1 MGKLTELKVKNAK
14 PAEKIY
20 KLADGDG
27 LYLVVK
33 PSGYKVWRFRYSLN
47 GKKKELTIGSY
58 PAISLS
64 EARKKA
70 LELKKLVL
78 EGIDPHLEKI
88 EKKLLKFPTF
98 KELALDF
105 VERKKQ
111 TWHPT
116 CYRNAIYRLERFV
129 FPHIGSLPINEI
141 KPLIILNLLRG
152 IEKTGKLET
161 LKRVKIL
168 ISQIFRY
175 AIACGLE
182 LQDPIPS
189 LRGILLPPKVKHMAA
204 ITDPERFKGL
214 LKAIWDYPYSPIIKV
229 ALRFAVYLFPR
240 PNELVSM
247 RWKDIDFERAE
258 WRFILS
264 KTEKP
269 HIKPLPKQVITQLK
283 EIKLITGS
291 SPYVFPSLRDLKRPI
306 SIGSLTAALR
316 RLGISGDEQTIHGFR
331 ATARTIL
338 HEVLGWAPDIIE
350 ISLGH
355 KVPDRLG
362 EAYARAKFLPQRK
375 IMMQM
380 WADYIDALRE
390 DKERKFLES
399 LKTRYQIGPDISA
412 YWLGLNI

>member
-20 KLADGDG
+20 KLNDGEG

-33 PSGYKVWRFRYSLN
+33 PTGYKVWRFRYTLN
-47 GKKKELTIGSY
+47 GIKKEITIGPY
-58 PAISLS
+58 PVISLTD
-64 EARKKA
+64 ARKRA

-78 EGIDPHLEKI
+78 EGIDPQIEKI
-88 EKKLLKFPTF
+88 ERKLLKYPTF

-105 VERKKQ
+105 IERKRQ
-111 TWHPT
+111 NWHPT
-116 CYRNAIYRLERFV
+116 CYKNALYRLERYV
-129 FPHIGSLPINEI
+129 FPHLGSFPINEI

-152 IEKTGKLET
+152 IEKLGKLET

-175 AIACGLE
+175 AVACGYE
-182 LQDPIPS
+182 VQDPTPS

-204 ITDPERFKGL
+204 ITDPKKLKGL
-214 LKAIWDYPYSPIIKV
+214 LKAIWDYPHSPIIKI

-247 RWKDIDFERAE
+247 RWEDIDFERAE

-264 KTEKP
+264 KTGKE

-283 EIKLITGS
+283 EIKIITGK
-291 SPYVFPSLRDLKRPI
+291 SPYVFPSLRDFNRHI
-306 SIGSLTAALR
+306 SVEALSAALR
-316 RLGISGDEQTIHGFR
+316 RLGISKEEQTIHGFR

-362 EAYARAKFLPQRK
+362 EAYARTKFLPQRK
-375 IMMQM
+375 MMMQM

-390 DKERKFLES
+390 DKEKKFLDS
-399 LKTRYQIGPDISA
+399 LKTRYKIEHNIYSN
-412 YWLGLNI
+412 WLNPL